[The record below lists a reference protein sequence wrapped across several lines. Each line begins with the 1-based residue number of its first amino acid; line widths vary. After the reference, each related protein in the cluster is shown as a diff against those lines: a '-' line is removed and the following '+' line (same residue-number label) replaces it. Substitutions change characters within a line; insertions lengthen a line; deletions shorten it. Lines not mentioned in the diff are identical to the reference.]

1 MFSFVTD
8 NSSMTTN
15 SIPTSLLVEPC
26 TLCDDGGTF
35 DYKETDNVTD
45 LDDYMYEYSLENDCT
60 EVVEQLNDRNNDF
73 NWNKI
78 YASDYP
84 MLSID
89 ECTDVKERCIDC
101 HVLV

>member
-26 TLCDDGGTF
+26 TLCDDDGTF

-45 LDDYMYEYSLENDCT
+45 LEDITEDYAYGEYYNCT
-60 EVVEQLNDRNNDF
+60 EEVEGLNDKNSDK
-73 NWNKI
+73 NWNDW
-78 YASDYP
+78 YYP

-89 ECTDVKERCIDC
+89 ECTDLKERCIDC
-101 HVLV
+101 HLLV